1 MYRCEIVE
9 RLESKERNLK
19 INPILHRNR
28 RRTGVIRK
36 EGILVM
42 PRAEE
47 VYEEVCMVRL
57 DGEDRIIIINTRCNQ
72 SMYKNSTTV
81 SYKEWAQLTN
91 PA

>member
-19 INPILHRNR
+19 INAILHRNR
-28 RRTGVIRK
+28 RRTRVIRK

-42 PRAEE
+42 PRANE

-91 PA
+91 TA